1 MNVATKTESL
11 AFCYPINVYGKKNPS
26 FCGFF
31 SLSIMDVIVITPC
44 LELRKFP
51 LNLCK
56 AKNEKEQIIK
66 LTLI

>member
-1 MNVATKTESL
+1 MWQRRLRAWHFVTQLMFMGRKTQV
-11 AFCYPINVYGKKNPS
+11 FV
-26 FCGFF
+26 GFF
-31 SLSIMDVIVITPC
+31 FLSIMDVIVITPC

-56 AKNEKEQIIK
+56 AKNGKEQIIK